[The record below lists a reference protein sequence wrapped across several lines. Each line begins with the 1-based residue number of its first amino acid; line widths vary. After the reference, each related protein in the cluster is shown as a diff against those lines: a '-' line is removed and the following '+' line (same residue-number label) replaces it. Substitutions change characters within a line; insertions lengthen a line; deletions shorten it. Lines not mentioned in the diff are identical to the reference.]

1 MCKTHAIHDS
11 GLHWVAVENVMRILR
26 QLGLAAVLALA
37 APTTAMAA
45 ASPAAVLETV
55 ADILSSGQKLPLPIE
70 KVKGALSAHYVKGGA
85 APYWVGTGR
94 AQQFLSRLQNATL
107 DGLDASAY
115 PVDALRDLAA
125 AAQQGG
131 AAEGAKAEL
140 YLSAFFVAYAADLKI
155 GRVAPQKVDPNLF
168 RNRKTIDSLR
178 VLTEMNRQPD
188 AGKALSLFEPRNN
201 HYQVL
206 KRMLRAYTRVINEGL
221 AWPVIGQGDSLKP
234 GGNDARVPKIR
245 ELLSFTG
252 DYEGPDSSSTRYDG
266 ELFEAVKKFQ
276 LRHGLEAKGL
286 LGKQTVAAM
295 NVKPEERQ
303 KQIILNMERWRWM
316 PDVLGEEHFLVNIA
330 GFELEW
336 VQGKS
341 ERERMNV
348 VVGAVATQT
357 PEFSDEL
364 EYIEL
369 NPTWTVPYSIA
380 TKEMLPKLKA
390 DPYYYAEEFE
400 LFAGGK
406 LADWGGVNWSAYG
419 SGKFPFTFRQKPGP
433 KNALGKVKFMLPNA
447 HNIYLHDTPAKD
459 KFANSTRA
467 FSHGCIR
474 LARPAD
480 LAFALLGDKLGMS
493 RTLIENIWRAG
504 ATKKVV
510 LPKKIPIHIVY
521 ATAFATERG
530 IEFRSDVYGRD
541 RKLFAALFGRPTS

>member
-1 MCKTHAIHDS
+1 MGEEMVKLLRHWTMALALLMVAPQALQAAAPAPAIQS
-11 GLHWVAVENVMRILR
+11 AVE
-26 QLGLAAVLALA
+26 
-37 APTTAMAA
+37 
-45 ASPAAVLETV
+45 
-55 ADILSSGQKLPLPIE
+55 DILTSGDRLPLPLE
-70 KVKGALSAHYVKGGA
+70 KVKAALQAHYVKSA
-85 APYWVGTGR
+85 AEPYWVGTGR
-94 AQQFLSRLQNATL
+94 MQQFLTRLQNATL
-107 DGLDASAY
+107 DGLDSAAY
-115 PVDALRDLAA
+115 PIAALRQVAA
-125 AAQQGG
+125 DAQSGG
-131 AAEGAKAEL
+131 ADEGAKAEL
-140 YLSAFFVAYAADLKI
+140 YFSAFFVAYAADLKI
-155 GRVAPQKVDPNLF
+155 GRVAPQKIDPNLF
-168 RNRKTIDSLR
+168 RNRKTIDALR
-178 VLTEMNRQPD
+178 VLTEMDRQPD

-221 AWPVIGQGDSLKP
+221 EWPVIGQGDSLKP

-252 DYEGPDSSSTRYDG
+252 DYEGPDSASTRYDNA
-266 ELFEAVKKFQ
+266 LFEAVKKFQ

-295 NVKPEERQ
+295 NVRPEDRQ
-303 KQIILNMERWRWM
+303 RQIVLNMERWRWM
-316 PDVLGEEHFLVNIA
+316 PDQLGDEHFLINIA

-364 EYIEL
+364 EFVEL

-380 TKEMLPKLKA
+380 TKEMLPRLKA
-390 DPYYYAEEFE
+390 DPYHYAEEFE
-400 LFAGGK
+400 LFANGK
-406 LADWGGVNWSAYG
+406 LADWGSVNWAAYG
-419 SGKFPFTFRQKPGP
+419 AGKFPFTFRQKPGP
-433 KNALGKVKFMLPNA
+433 KNALGKVKFMLPNP

-474 LARPAD
+474 LSRPAD
-480 LAFALLGDKLGMS
+480 LAYALLGDKLGMS
-493 RTLIENIWRAG
+493 QSLINSIWQNG
-504 ATKKVV
+504 ATRKVL

-530 IEFRSDVYGRD
+530 IEFRPDVYGRD
-541 RKLFAALFGRPTS
+541 RKLFAALFGRPSS